1 MSKLEDI
8 LKQEV
13 SSEIASITAEAEA
26 KARAIVEAA
35 QARAEALKASRLK
48 ALEAERQAA
57 LRRAESAAELV
68 VNQARIR
75 SRGQIVDQV
84 KAGVRQALAALS
96 SQPDYP
102 AILTRLA
109 EEALRGVDQP
119 EILVVNPQDAQH
131 LESWAKSKGLE
142 LKTDP
147 SVRLGVRLTSAGGK
161 SYVENTLAERLERGW
176 EVLSA
181 KAVKAIW
188 G

>member
-8 LKQEV
+8 LRQEV
-13 SSEIASITAEAEA
+13 SAEIVAIIAEAEA

-35 QARAEALKASRLK
+35 QARAEALQASRQK

-84 KAGVRQALAALS
+84 KAGVQQALAALP

-102 AILTRLA
+102 AILAKLA

-119 EILVVNPQDAQH
+119 QALVVNPADAQH
-131 LESWAKSKGLE
+131 LEGWAKSKGLE

-147 SVRLGVRLTSAGGK
+147 SVRLGVRLISVGGK
-161 SYVENTLAERLERGW
+161 SYVENTLSERLERGW
-176 EVLSA
+176 EALSA
-181 KAVKAIW
+181 RAVKAIW

>member
-13 SSEIASITAEAEA
+13 ASEIAAITAEAEA

-84 KAGVRQALAALS
+84 RAGARQALAALS
-96 SQPDYP
+96 SQPGYP
-102 AILTRLA
+102 ALLTKLA
-109 EEALRGVDQP
+109 EEALKGVDKP
-119 EILVVNPQDAQH
+119 EVLVVNPADAPH
-131 LESWAKSKGLE
+131 LEGWAKSKGLE
-142 LKTDP
+142 VKTDP
-147 SVRLGVRLTSAGGK
+147 SVRAGVRLTSAGGK

>member
-26 KARAIVEAA
+26 KARAIVEEA
-35 QARAEALKASRLK
+35 QGRAEALKASRLK
-48 ALEAERQAA
+48 ALEVERQAA

-84 KAGVRQALAALS
+84 KAGVRQALAALP

-102 AILTRLA
+102 AILAKLA
-109 EEALRGVDQP
+109 EEALRGVDKP
-119 EILVVNPQDAQH
+119 EALVVNPADAPH
-131 LESWAKSKGLE
+131 LESWAKDKGLE
-142 LKTDP
+142 LRTDP
-147 SVRLGVRLTSAGGK
+147 SVRLGVRLTSAGEK
-161 SYVENTLAERLERGW
+161 FYVENTLAERLERSW
-176 EVLSA
+176 EALSA

>member
-13 SSEIASITAEAEA
+13 TSEIAAITAEAEA

-35 QARAEALKASRLK
+35 RARAEALKVSRQK

-75 SRGQIVDQV
+75 SRGQVVDQV
-84 KAGVRQALAALS
+84 GAGVRQALAALS

-102 AILTRLA
+102 VLLTKLA
-109 EEALRGVDQP
+109 EEALRGMERP
-119 EILVVNPQDAQH
+119 EVLVVNPADAKH
-131 LESWAKSKGLE
+131 LEAWAKGKGLE
-142 LKTDP
+142 VKTDP
-147 SVRLGVRLTSAGGK
+147 AVTGGVRVTSAGGK